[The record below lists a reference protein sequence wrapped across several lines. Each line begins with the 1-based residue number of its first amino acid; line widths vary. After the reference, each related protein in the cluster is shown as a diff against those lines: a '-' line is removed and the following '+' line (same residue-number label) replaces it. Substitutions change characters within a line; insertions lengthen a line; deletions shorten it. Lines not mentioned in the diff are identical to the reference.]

1 MCLSPVEGHLILDAL
16 RSLEVAQLLSGLIL
30 NGEDK
35 RMVLLDEVLDLT
47 LQHLDLLLVDEIGV
61 LKGVQFG
68 M

>member
-1 MCLSPVEGHLILDAL
+1 MILDAL